1 MKEKLAFVMVVMM
14 VLSVMTG
21 CEKEESKYLPDIDYS
36 DYVTICD
43 YKGIPATKVT
53 FEVSETEVK
62 QQINQEMYGYVTYEP
77 VTDRGAME
85 GDFVN
90 IDYKGVIDG
99 VELAEYSDTARDYL
113 LGEGF
118 FYEEGEKAIVGMV
131 AGDEK
136 EINIHLNDENA
147 KNPEEVG
154 KTLSL
159 TITLNE
165 ISVEHLPEYNDA
177 FVQTNMGF
185 DSTGAYEASVRTELE
200 YSKKEQYKAVAISEI
215 MNYLLENSVFDKYPQ
230 ELYEECKESFEAFHT
245 QYAKQ
250 YEMTLEEYLSL
261 YNIDEETKE
270 QMIIQNVN
278 MELIIGAIAKQEN
291 IDCSEEEVEAFV
303 QANYEKF
310 GYGSAVEFQKG
321 YSESQLGFEVIYE
334 KVADLL
340 YDSAS
345 LKTIT
350 EDEYYE
356 QQMEMYNIEES
367 DAMGT
372 DETELVDEPMDMED
386 VIDDTEMIDEN
397 QTEPVTEEPAN
408 TGEGSSADG
417 EEVPVG

>member
-136 EINIHLNDENA
+136 EINIHLNDEN
-147 KNPEEVG
+147 
-154 KTLSL
+154 S
-159 TITLNE
+159 
-165 ISVEHLPEYNDA
+165 
-177 FVQTNMGF
+177 
-185 DSTGAYEASVRTELE
+185 
-200 YSKKEQYKAVAISEI
+200 
-215 MNYLLENSVFDKYPQ
+215 
-230 ELYEECKESFEAFHT
+230 
-245 QYAKQ
+245 
-250 YEMTLEEYLSL
+250 
-261 YNIDEETKE
+261 
-270 QMIIQNVN
+270 
-278 MELIIGAIAKQEN
+278 
-291 IDCSEEEVEAFV
+291 
-303 QANYEKF
+303 
-310 GYGSAVEFQKG
+310 
-321 YSESQLGFEVIYE
+321 
-334 KVADLL
+334 
-340 YDSAS
+340 
-345 LKTIT
+345 
-350 EDEYYE
+350 
-356 QQMEMYNIEES
+356 
-367 DAMGT
+367 
-372 DETELVDEPMDMED
+372 
-386 VIDDTEMIDEN
+386 
-397 QTEPVTEEPAN
+397 
-408 TGEGSSADG
+408 
-417 EEVPVG
+417 